1 MWGTNFLLTLIGIV
15 LLARMGKEGS
25 TARGGD
31 MSELMDSARAW
42 MAGQLR
48 RIGLHTDRRRKAA

>member
-1 MWGTNFLLTLIGIV
+1 MWVTNVALTLIGVV

-31 MSELMDSARAW
+31 MSELFDAGRAW
-42 MAGQLR
+42 MARQMR
-48 RIGLHTDRRRKAA
+48 RFGLHADRRRKVA